1 MQNTFRL
8 RWNWL
13 FIVFLAMG
21 VTFFVGCNERRSE
34 GKKPVVVE
42 DDEVRE
48 KSGGGFFGQ
57 QTDRGT
63 PPDTEG
69 YQHVGLKNQ
78 FPGGI
83 EPDDY
88 KAQKLVNQLFN
99 YSIGMCSR
107 EQECPAD
114 LDAARTGLR
123 KHYGIFWPKDPW
135 GNFYQY
141 KRTGTMSCEVWSFGP
156 DGKDAT
162 EDDIHISKSNRE
174 DLPK

>member
-1 MQNTFRL
+1 MKNTRGWKRTGL
-8 RWNWL
+8 L
-13 FIVFLAMG
+13 MVFLALG
-21 VTFFVGCNERRSE
+21 AAFFCGCNERRSE

-42 DDEVRE
+42 DEAQVGFGSVSERNSVRE
-48 KSGGGFFGQ
+48 
-57 QTDRGT
+57 TD
-63 PPDTEG
+63 G
-69 YQHVGLKNQ
+69 YEHVGLKNQ
-78 FPGGI
+78 FPGGV

-99 YSIGMCSR
+99 YSVGMCSR

-114 LDAARTGLR
+114 LDAAREGLR
-123 KHYGIFWPKDPW
+123 KQFGIFWPKDPW

-141 KRTGTMSCEVWSFGP
+141 KKTGTMTCEVWSYGP

-162 EDDIHISKSNRE
+162 DDDIHISESNRE